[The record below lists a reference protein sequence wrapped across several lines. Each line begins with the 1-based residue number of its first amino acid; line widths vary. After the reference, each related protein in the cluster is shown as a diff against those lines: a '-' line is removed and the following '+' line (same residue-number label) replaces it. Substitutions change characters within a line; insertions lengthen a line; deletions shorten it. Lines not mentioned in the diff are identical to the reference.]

1 MPMQLGDVKR
11 SLSSVNKLK
20 KMDWLQSNLIQK
32 LVSKFL

>member
-20 KMDWLQSNLIQK
+20 NGLVTVQNLIQK
-32 LVSKFL
+32 LVSEIL

>member
-20 KMDWLQSNLIQK
+20 KWIGYSQNLIQK
-32 LVSKFL
+32 LVSEIL